1 MPAAIILECVQGEG
15 GVVVAPMSWI
25 KGLRELCTKYNVLMI
40 VDEVQSGWMR
50 TGKPFAFN
58 WSDIIPDVVVLS
70 KAAGGG
76 QPMAFITYD
85 RKIDL
90 WTSGAHTGTFR
101 GNQLAMVTGK
111 HVLEYMRTS
120 ELQKKVISNGEY
132 LKAELSKIQVKYP
145 NIISEIR
152 GLGLMQGVQ
161 IKNGEL
167 AEIIQK
173 KLFENHRIIIERG
186 GREGSVIRFLTSL
199 ELNKDDI
206 DYIISAFIVVFTE
219 L

>member
-1 MPAAIILECVQGEG
+1 
-15 GVVVAPMSWI
+15 
-25 KGLRELCTKYNVLMI
+25 MI

-58 WSDIIPDVVVLS
+58 WSNIVPDVVVLS

-85 RKIDL
+85 KKIDL

-132 LKAELSKIQVKYP
+132 LKDELSKIQVKYP

-152 GLGLMQGVQ
+152 GL
-161 IKNGEL
+161 
-167 AEIIQK
+167 
-173 KLFENHRIIIERG
+173 
-186 GREGSVIRFLTSL
+186 
-199 ELNKDDI
+199 
-206 DYIISAFIVVFTE
+206 
-219 L
+219 